1 MKRRRTTQEYR
12 RKTRALSLVLVLLLL
27 LPNLVACTTEAETT
41 GTTQAVTTEAT
52 TEATT
57 PEVTTPPATT
67 VSPEELEQNIKDAY
81 RALTATTAADEAI
94 TVDLYGEFGDALA
107 LKITKDATVLDL
119 EYEIIANRE
128 FLYDTEGRL
137 YVYANKTLS
146 PLAAAHTAGIVTDEN
161 IRTLYDSFRAGN
173 EALYDEYSE
182 TKDVLHPPTEEETRC
197 NYTRL
202 FFTPRKFANDVT
214 YTLDSFPQIELEKVE
229 KRDDPYL
236 FYWILTLPTDT
247 REAAIIAAQALL
259 ERCDCRFVDFD
270 GYWTI
275 GTAVQTPNDPFYYNA
290 STLSSMQSCLDY
302 INIPEAWEL
311 TTGSDEILIGIIESG
326 IDVTHPDLVGRP
338 NNIPHV
344 PPHPECHPDAEE
356 FRNRL
361 RNDGV
366 EISTGGYTVL
376 VSS

>member
-1 MKRRRTTQEYR
+1 MKRRTHQEYR

-41 GTTQAVTTEAT
+41 GTTQAATTEAT

-137 YVYANKTLS
+137 YVYANKILS

-173 EALYDEYSE
+173 EALYDEYSPE
-182 TKDVLHPPTEEETRC
+182 KYIHPREHDGNTIFVTLRPFAEDRPITPS
-197 NYTRL
+197 
-202 FFTPRKFANDVT
+202 FFDYIGCTQVIFVSNHDSYVT
-214 YTLDSFPQIELEKVE
+214 YLLVIPED
-229 KRDDPYL
+229 
-236 FYWILTLPTDT
+236 TD
-247 REAAIIAAQALL
+247 EAAYAAARKIEAQDHCEIHTVLWFIDEVRYDA
-259 ERCDCRFVDFD
+259 
-270 GYWTI
+270 I
-275 GTAVQTPNDPFYYNA
+275 PNDP
-290 STLSSMQSCLDY
+290 
-302 INIPEAWEL
+302 
-311 TTGSDEILIGIIESG
+311 
-326 IDVTHPDLVGRP
+326 
-338 NNIPHV
+338 
-344 PPHPECHPDAEE
+344 
-356 FRNRL
+356 
-361 RNDGV
+361 
-366 EISTGGYTVL
+366 
-376 VSS
+376 